1 MSVSDSAGLDP
12 TSDSFWEVHQYKRTV
27 KRIDDA
33 SKLCNELTLMIQDRA
48 DIEKAYAKS
57 LRNWSRVWNEKIEK
71 GPEYGTTEAGW
82 KGTLTEADRV
92 AELHFEVKE
101 KLVND
106 VIPQIK
112 QWQKDH
118 FHKQMMGGSKESK
131 EMDENFRKAQKPWA
145 KKLEKVQKARKEYHN
160 ACKQEK
166 SANIQ
171 ENNAKGDSAISPD
184 HLKKIQDKAEKAR
197 RDVESTHSK
206 YEAALN
212 DINSYNAK
220 YMEDMTEVF
229 DKCQEFEEKRLIFF
243 KEMLFGIHK
252 CLDISSNPIY
262 SQIYQDLHQN
272 ISHADFQKDLKF
284 WSNNNGVGMAMN
296 WPVFEEYSP
305 ELQDISKKKK
315 KDLSGGGDTGITLT
329 GMSYHRKTD
338 SNVSDPPTQNPLYNA
353 NSRNSTDDNSPRDH
367 QAVNNMAQSQQ
378 APPKPPRVSLGS
390 YDEAK
395 NPFGD
400 DDEDEANTIN
410 LSTSSEGD
418 DTNVV
423 DLKSVSEGGMTPG
436 VVASEGDHD
445 HDMTLGAEAFSHS
458 PPTTDSYATPSES
471 PSGSLERST
480 SLPIPESHDEQEV
493 TTPVVTK
500 QPEIPIILAPSSPVK
515 QLEIPESPK
524 APPRSPKMQRAPLAP
539 VSPSPKRSKPPPRP
553 SRPPRPVL
561 KRKSSYDPELNPFG
575 DDDDDDNGNITNTS
589 NRQSN
594 ASPNPFGDDWADEPT
609 TTRPDVTDNG
619 AVGVPVRALYDYDGQ
634 EEDELTFRSGDVF
647 TKLEDEDEQGW
658 CKGRKDNT
666 VGLYPA
672 NYAEEIK

>member
-378 APPKPPRVSLGS
+378 APP
-390 YDEAK
+390 
-395 NPFGD
+395 
-400 DDEDEANTIN
+400 
-410 LSTSSEGD
+410 
-418 DTNVV
+418 
-423 DLKSVSEGGMTPG
+423 
-436 VVASEGDHD
+436 
-445 HDMTLGAEAFSHS
+445 
-458 PPTTDSYATPSES
+458 
-471 PSGSLERST
+471 
-480 SLPIPESHDEQEV
+480 
-493 TTPVVTK
+493 
-500 QPEIPIILAPSSPVK
+500 
-515 QLEIPESPK
+515 
-524 APPRSPKMQRAPLAP
+524 
-539 VSPSPKRSKPPPRP
+539 
-553 SRPPRPVL
+553 
-561 KRKSSYDPELNPFG
+561 
-575 DDDDDDNGNITNTS
+575 NTS